1 LSQTLTA
8 PPTEQTPPPLRPIS
22 VAAAFTVA
30 GVAVVVLAAVHLT
43 QGTSGVGA
51 LDLLKLLVGQSDEH
65 VLNVL
70 SGSRLPRMLAGLLV
84 GVALG
89 CAGAAL
95 QSVARNALASPD
107 TLAVNA
113 GAHLAVV
120 LSAALGFSLT
130 SGSSL
135 LSGLAALG
143 SAFVGGLLAAGLVLL
158 LSSGG
163 TSPTRIILA
172 GSAITMALQSL
183 TYLFLLLYEEET
195 HGLFAWGMGS
205 LVQADVTPVAQLTPV
220 VLLCI
225 GGCMLLGHRMDILAL
240 GDDTAAVLGVRV
252 RQTRLIAAMLA
263 VMLAAAAV
271 SLAGPIA
278 FIGLVA
284 PAVVRLAGA
293 RIPGLMRHRVM
304 FPLSAMTGVII
315 MLLSD
320 IAVRAVL
327 GGQAGVEVPAG
338 VVTTILGAGVLI
350 ALARRY
356 RDAGPTRR
364 PPTPH
369 SAAVRSRRFV
379 LAVVAV
385 LAALLIGALLAGML
399 FGDRWVLT
407 GDIVNWITGD
417 SSTGMAAMLEGRWP
431 RVGAALLAGLAL
443 AIAGSAVQ
451 AVCRNP
457 LAEPGILGVTAGA
470 GVGAVTLIT
479 VLPTAGTLTM
489 TVIASGSALLAFGTV
504 YLLAYRGGLNS
515 DRLVLIGVGMWMGCN
530 AISTF
535 IIVAFDPWNTVKAL
549 TWLSGST
556 YGRTPEQL
564 LPVGIALVVLTPLI
578 VIARRELDL
587 LALDDDTPRVL
598 GMRLERA
605 RLLAL
610 LAAALLTATAVAAVG
625 VVGFVGLVAPHIARA
640 LVGSKHIRVI
650 PVAALI
656 GALII
661 SLADTVGRTVIA
673 PAQIPAGLLAALIGT
688 PYFVYL
694 LWRTR
699 SR

>member
-1 LSQTLTA
+1 
-8 PPTEQTPPPLRPIS
+8 
-22 VAAAFTVA
+22 
-30 GVAVVVLAAVHLT
+30 
-43 QGTSGVGA
+43 
-51 LDLLKLLVGQSDEH
+51 
-65 VLNVL
+65 
-70 SGSRLPRMLAGLLV
+70 
-84 GVALG
+84 
-89 CAGAAL
+89 
-95 QSVARNALASPD
+95 
-107 TLAVNA
+107 
-113 GAHLAVV
+113 
-120 LSAALGFSLT
+120 
-130 SGSSL
+130 
-135 LSGLAALG
+135 
-143 SAFVGGLLAAGLVLL
+143 
-158 LSSGG
+158 
-163 TSPTRIILA
+163 
-172 GSAITMALQSL
+172 
-183 TYLFLLLYEEET
+183 
-195 HGLFAWGMGS
+195 
-205 LVQADVTPVAQLTPV
+205 
-220 VLLCI
+220 
-225 GGCMLLGHRMDILAL
+225 
-240 GDDTAAVLGVRV
+240 
-252 RQTRLIAAMLA
+252 A

-399 FGDRWVLT
+399 LGDRWVLT

-587 LALDDDTPRVL
+587 LALDDDTQIGRASCRERVEIA
-598 GMRLERA
+598 G
-605 RLLAL
+605 
-610 LAAALLTATAVAAVG
+610 VAG
-625 VVGFVGLVAPHIARA
+625 G
-640 LVGSKHIRVI
+640 
-650 PVAALI
+650 
-656 GALII
+656 
-661 SLADTVGRTVIA
+661 
-673 PAQIPAGLLAALIGT
+673 
-688 PYFVYL
+688 
-694 LWRTR
+694 
-699 SR
+699 

>member
-1 LSQTLTA
+1 
-8 PPTEQTPPPLRPIS
+8 

>member
-1 LSQTLTA
+1 M
-8 PPTEQTPPPLRPIS
+8 
-22 VAAAFTVA
+22 AAAFTVA